1 MKTNFNK
8 KNKTNLSQYRSCLS
22 CLSHNFLEE
31 QEMSKQI
38 YYTNHNNILSRL
50 FYLLFLSCL
59 FVIVLGLLSL
69 LYTSALVMLSR
80 CLLNGEKNSESA
92 TACGLQ
98 RSQTRK
104 RTFSLLTAVVA
115 GNTGWEELQGSKL
128 SSCIH
133 FGHWFTRIFYHILL
147 LRPRPCIFGVTS
159 LRMTSLRLMKK
170 VNFQNCHHSNMYI
183 ICIKWICH
191 QAIL

>member
-1 MKTNFNK
+1 
-8 KNKTNLSQYRSCLS
+8 
-22 CLSHNFLEE
+22 
-31 QEMSKQI
+31 
-38 YYTNHNNILSRL
+38 
-50 FYLLFLSCL
+50 
-59 FVIVLGLLSL
+59 
-69 LYTSALVMLSR
+69 MLSR

-170 VNFQNCHHSNMYI
+170 VNFQNCHHSNMYNMHKMNLSSGHSI
-183 ICIKWICH
+183 THYSKLIQPNIQSQGNLFFHFGTKYVHRGGVQNSKNVRLELSTNGACWIFQFH
-191 QAIL
+191 LQTLPPALKLSIAR